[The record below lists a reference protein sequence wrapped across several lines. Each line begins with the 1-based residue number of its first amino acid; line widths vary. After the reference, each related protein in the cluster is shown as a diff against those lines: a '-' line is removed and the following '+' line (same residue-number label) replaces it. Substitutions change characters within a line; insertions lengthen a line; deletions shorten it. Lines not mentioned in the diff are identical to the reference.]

1 MKCNLQESR
10 MLEISRAY
18 ESLTARYLQWCATQ
32 RGTSGQALQLDL
44 FKLPT
49 LESGLKGLGIKEK

>member
-1 MKCNLQESR
+1 

-32 RGTSGQALQLDL
+32 RGTSGQALQLNM